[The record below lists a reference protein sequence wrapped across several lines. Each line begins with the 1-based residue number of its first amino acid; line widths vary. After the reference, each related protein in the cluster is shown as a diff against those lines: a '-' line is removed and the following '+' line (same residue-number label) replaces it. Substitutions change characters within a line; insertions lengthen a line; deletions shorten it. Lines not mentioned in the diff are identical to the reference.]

1 METVVRSC
9 GLTATPC
16 YFIRLSCQTH
26 TLPEPFEFELGGN
39 IDGLTIAYE
48 TWGELNADRS
58 NAVLIHTGLSASSH
72 ARSHPANPAPGWW
85 ERFIGPGL
93 AIDTNKFFVICTN
106 VIGSCYGA
114 CVCLAACAVA
124 LCD

>member
-1 METVVRSC
+1 M
-9 GLTATPC
+9 
-16 YFIRLSCQTH
+16 
-26 TLPEPFEFELGGN
+26 
-39 IDGLTIAYE
+39 
-48 TWGELNADRS
+48 
-58 NAVLIHTGLSASSH
+58 LIHTGLSASSH

-114 CVCLAACAVA
+114 RRAPPGVRPGPTDPCLT
-124 LCD
+124 